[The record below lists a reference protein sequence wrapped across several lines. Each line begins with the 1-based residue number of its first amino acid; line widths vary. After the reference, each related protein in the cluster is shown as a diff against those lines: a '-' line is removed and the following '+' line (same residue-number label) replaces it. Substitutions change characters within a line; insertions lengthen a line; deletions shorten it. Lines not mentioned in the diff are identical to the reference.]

1 MILIGSQSI
10 NRTMEPKTTWK
21 WKHTQT
27 HESVFV
33 CGDAC
38 RKLHYASPSLQRVL
52 ITVFIRG
59 CLLTED
65 ALIVM

>member
-1 MILIGSQSI
+1 
-10 NRTMEPKTTWK
+10 MEPKTTWK